1 VQTNPQ
7 TNRTAAL
14 GDRPVVQPDDGKW
27 SIGSPN
33 PQTNRTACQGRPVR
47 KEIISTHDH
56 TENAPNL
63 QAFRLVSKFGFA
75 FETAVVVAALA
86 WGLAR

>member
-1 VQTNPQ
+1 MHP
-7 TNRTAAL
+7 
-14 GDRPVVQPDDGKW
+14 
-27 SIGSPN
+27 PN